1 LATDEAGEVR
11 ARAVVPMKLPREER
25 SRRVRRVRDSL
36 AAHLS
41 GLERRAVDHFAN
53 QDLAQISMLVE
64 EKRRLERRLARMD
77 AFIGRYLS

>member
-1 LATDEAGEVR
+1 MR
-11 ARAVVPMKLPREER
+11 ARPVVQMKLPREER
-25 SRRVRRVRDSL
+25 SRRVRRVRNGL

-53 QDLAQISMLVE
+53 QDLAQISLLVE